1 MGLISLLTKS
11 FFLGMLFLVL
21 VIIGEMLFPGTVA
34 STAFSDIGILIM
46 VVAVTLDGIFN
57 LGTVDEPKKKISR
70 TT

>member
-34 STAFSDIGILIM
+34 STAFSGIGILIM